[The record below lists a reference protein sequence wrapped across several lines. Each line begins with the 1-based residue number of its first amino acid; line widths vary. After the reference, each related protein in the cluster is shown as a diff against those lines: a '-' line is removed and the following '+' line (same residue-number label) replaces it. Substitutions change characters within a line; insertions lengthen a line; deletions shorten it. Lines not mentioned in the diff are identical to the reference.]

1 MKIPD
6 ASTRIPCRNFWAG
19 SFVSSSNRSTPF
31 ILDSGFLGFFS
42 WLCNWIFCSYLLDFL
57 LLMLRNHRWGT
68 LQLRIQNNSLAE
80 IFLSRFC
87 SDLRILLFRF
97 LYNPFPFHDGNPDI
111 GHLVQTT
118 PALLLVCDRF
128 MVVQTPSV
136 QDWSESE
143 ASSDDPWN

>member
-1 MKIPD
+1 MHFVILHLVKIPD
-6 ASTRIPCRNFWAG
+6 ASTYIPWRNFWAG
-19 SFVSSSNRSTPF
+19 SFISSSNRSTSF
-31 ILDSGFLGFFS
+31 ILDSGFVGFFS

-118 PALLLVCDRF
+118 PTSCL
-128 MVVQTPSV
+128 
-136 QDWSESE
+136 
-143 ASSDDPWN
+143 